1 MSNVQLENGFTRIAN
16 ELLEVIQQYKF
27 SLNEL
32 KIILCVF
39 RFTYGFNRKEHE
51 MSLTFF
57 MNHTGLNRSRV
68 NSSLKSLIENNVL
81 IVTKKG
87 NAKTSNTYMFNKN
100 YNTWKIE
107 KYSSFTSGKTD
118 TSVQIDTSIKTDT
131 STSVQNDTRPSVQID
146 TQEINN
152 KEILKKE
159 DEEETNPVELYERNF
174 FPLTPMQIE
183 SIWDWVDDFKGNQE
197 VICMAI
203 KETALKN
210 PSSPFKYLTRILVDW
225 HKRKLFTL
233 EDVLKAKEQYEKSKV
248 IHLERKKQKQEQ
260 PQGRYIPK
268 DAVVDINAGED
279 PNWTWKKPF

>member
-118 TSVQIDTSIKTDT
+118 TSVQIDTSIKIDT
-131 STSVQNDTRPSVQID
+131 STSVQNDTRPSIQID
-146 TQEINN
+146 TQERNI

-159 DEEETNPVELYERNF
+159 DEEEMAKDPVHYYQQIFVHINPF
-174 FPLTPMQIE
+174 QIE
-183 SIWDWVDDFKGNQE
+183 SLVQWVNDFKGNKD
-197 VICMAI
+197 VVNLAI
-203 KETALKN
+203 EETAKSN
-210 PSSPFKYLTRILVDW
+210 PRQPFRFLESILRDW
-225 HKRKLFTL
+225 HSRQLFTV
-233 EDVLKAKEQYEKSKV
+233 EDVLEDKKKDESKKVANFNEYRNKKASEIDWEA
-248 IHLERKKQKQEQ
+248 L
-260 PQGRYIPK
+260 
-268 DAVVDINAGED
+268 
-279 PNWTWKKPF
+279 